1 MSLITSVGAPELPTS
16 ATDPAAVSAAVASP
30 DSPITAAP
38 VPVPATV
45 PVTTVKAPNTTF
57 AKYAALLFTALI
69 TIGSAAQILPAHHT
83 QGDLVQFGIVAA
95 GAIGAVFA
103 GIVSKGPWPG
113 ILKTGI
119 AIVAAVLTV
128 LQPYLANGGQV
139 QNISATNWIIF
150 GVAVLN
156 AVAVEFGIQIRTT
169 ANQKTEENL
178 LK

>member
-1 MSLITSVGAPELPTS
+1 MTLATSDATVKPTS
-16 ATDPAAVSAAVASP
+16 SADPAAIAAAVASTENTLT
-30 DSPITAAP
+30 SAP
-38 VPVPATV
+38 VIPATV
-45 PVTTVKAPNTTF
+45 PVTQVKAPNTTF

-83 QGDLVQFGIVAA
+83 QGDLVQFGIVTA

-119 AIVAAVLTV
+119 AIVAAILTV
-128 LQPYLANGGQV
+128 LQPFLANGAQV
-139 QNISATNWIIF
+139 QNITPTQWIIF

-156 AVAVEFGIQIRTT
+156 AVAIEFGIQIRTT

>member
-1 MSLITSVGAPELPTS
+1 MTDTTTIASTISDVPAAVEIAPTS
-16 ATDPAAVSAAVASP
+16 APDTAVSIPAVVTGDVAVQP
-30 DSPITAAP
+30 AKP
-38 VPVPATV
+38 V
-45 PVTTVKAPNTTF
+45 NTTF
-57 AKYAALLFTALI
+57 AKYSALLFTALI

-83 QGDLVQFGIVAA
+83 QGDLVQFGILAA

-119 AIVAAVLTV
+119 AIIAAVLTI
-128 LQPYLANGGQV
+128 LQPYLANGASITS
-139 QNISATNWIIF
+139 ISPTNWIVF
-150 GVAVLN
+150 GVAALN

-169 ANQKTEENL
+169 ADAKVAENL

>member
-1 MSLITSVGAPELPTS
+1 MSDQTPVTTEALQSAGLLSSTDAPTR
-16 ATDPAAVSAAVASP
+16 ADVS
-30 DSPITAAP
+30 I
-38 VPVPATV
+38 PATV
-45 PVTTVKAPNTTF
+45 PVTQVKAPNTTF

-69 TIGSAAQILPAHHT
+69 TIGSAAQILPDHHS

-103 GIVSKGPWPG
+103 GIITKGAWPG

-119 AIVAAVLTV
+119 AIVAAILTV
-128 LQPYLANGGQV
+128 LQPYLANGAQV
-139 QNISATNWIIF
+139 QSITATQWIIF

-156 AVAVEFGIQIRTT
+156 AVAIELGIQIRTT